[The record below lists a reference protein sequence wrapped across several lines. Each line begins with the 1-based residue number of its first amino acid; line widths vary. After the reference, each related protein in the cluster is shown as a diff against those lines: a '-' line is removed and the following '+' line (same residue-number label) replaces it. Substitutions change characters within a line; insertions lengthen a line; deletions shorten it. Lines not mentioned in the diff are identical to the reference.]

1 MTAFRINL
9 TTDLNCGYALSFAC
23 TDARTQLVTKVTTV
37 SMNPDRCQ
45 SDFISDESH
54 GSLHESDKWYCY
66 VSKYERAAIVYV
78 S

>member
-1 MTAFRINL
+1 MTAFHINL

-37 SMNPDRCQ
+37 SLEHMNPDRCQ

-54 GSLHESDKWYCY
+54 GSTYYSRKLVTLS
-66 VSKYERAAIVYV
+66 VTIILSL
-78 S
+78 